1 VEVILGGLSSIL
13 YGFADFFGGQG
24 AKRAPAAAVV
34 LWAGVLSFP
43 LILAVALIIGG
54 EADRSDYLLGAMA
67 GTAGAVGLV
76 SLFAG
81 LGRGQAAAV
90 APTAAAVAAILPVV
104 VAVIGGERPSLLAW
118 VGVVIAIPAIV
129 LSAWVAD
136 PGESLRGSV
145 GYGLVAGLGF
155 GGFTALIGLTDPDS
169 SLLPL
174 ISSRGSTMA
183 VVLVLAAFGV
193 WKLVGFGSS
202 PRLLVAGNAVLDVSG
217 NVALLLAVRAG
228 SLALAAV
235 AASFYPAVTVLLA
248 RLVNGEHL
256 RARQFVGIG
265 LTVMAMSVIALS

>member
-1 VEVILGGLSSIL
+1 VEVVLGGISSLL
-13 YGFADFFGGQG
+13 YGVADFLGGEG
-24 AKRAPAAAVV
+24 AKRAPAASVV

-43 LILAVALIIGG
+43 AILAVATIVGG
-54 EADRSDYLLGAMA
+54 EAGPTDYLLGAAA
-67 GTAGAVGLV
+67 GAAGAVGLV

-104 VAVIGGERPSLLAW
+104 VAVVRGERPSVLAW
-118 VGVVIAIPAIV
+118 IGVVVAIPAIV

-136 PGESLRGSV
+136 PGESLKGSV
-145 GYGLVAGLGF
+145 SYGLIAGLGF
-155 GGFTALIGLTDPDS
+155 GGFTAIIGFTDPDS
-169 SLLPL
+169 NLLPL
-174 ISSRGSTMA
+174 ITSRASTMA
-183 VVLVLAAFGV
+183 AVLILTAFGV
-193 WKLVGFGSS
+193 WRLVGFGSS
-202 PRLLVAGNAVLDVSG
+202 PRLLVAGNAILDVSG

-256 RARQFVGIG
+256 RARQIAGIV
-265 LTVMAMSVIALS
+265 LTVLAMSAIALS

>member
-1 VEVILGGLSSIL
+1 MEVILGGLSSIL

>member
-1 VEVILGGLSSIL
+1 
-13 YGFADFFGGQG
+13 
-24 AKRAPAAAVV
+24 
-34 LWAGVLSFP
+34 
-43 LILAVALIIGG
+43 
-54 EADRSDYLLGAMA
+54 
-67 GTAGAVGLV
+67 
-76 SLFAG
+76 
-81 LGRGQAAAV
+81 
-90 APTAAAVAAILPVV
+90 
-104 VAVIGGERPSLLAW
+104 
-118 VGVVIAIPAIV
+118 
-129 LSAWVAD
+129 
-136 PGESLRGSV
+136 V

>member
-1 VEVILGGLSSIL
+1 MEVVLGGLSSLL
-13 YGFADFFGGQG
+13 YGFADFLGGEG

-34 LWAGVLSFP
+34 LWAGALSFP
-43 LILAVALIIGG
+43 LILTVALIIGG
-54 EADRSDYLLGAMA
+54 EADTTDYLLGAAA

-104 VAVIGGERPSLLAW
+104 VAVVGGERPSVLAW
-118 VGVVIAIPAIV
+118 VGVVVAIPAIV

-145 GYGLVAGLGF
+145 SYGLLAGLGF
-155 GGFTALIGLTDPDS
+155 GGFTAIIGFTDPNS
-169 SLLPL
+169 NLLPL
-174 ISSRGSTMA
+174 ISSRASTMA
-183 VVLVLAAFGV
+183 VVLVLTAFGV

-202 PRLLVAGNAVLDVSG
+202 PRLLVAGNALLDVSG
-217 NVALLLAVRAG
+217 NVALLLAIRAG

-256 RARQFVGIG
+256 RVRQIAGIA
-265 LTVMAMSVIALS
+265 LTVMAMSAIALS